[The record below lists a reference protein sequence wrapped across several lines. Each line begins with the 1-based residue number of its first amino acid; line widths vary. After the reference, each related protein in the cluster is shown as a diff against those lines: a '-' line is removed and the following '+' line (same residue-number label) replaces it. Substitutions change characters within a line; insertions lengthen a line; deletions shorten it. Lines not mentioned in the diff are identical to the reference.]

1 MGKRLEPVRLVADL
15 SSQTPRRGAEFER
28 TRCVTAVNR
37 NSYHASFVIRLERRS
52 PLLRAGEL
60 VEFIISCYFGVF
72 QGIFVGLLVM

>member
-28 TRCVTAVNR
+28 TRCVTPVNR
-37 NSYHASFVIRLERRS
+37 NSYWRDGPRCF
-52 PLLRAGEL
+52 LRAGEL

-72 QGIFVGLLVM
+72 QGIFVDLLVM